1 MTDLKAT
8 PNWMGPGCNNN
19 AATAFGM
26 RLTGG
31 GAHQSKTMMFDELG
45 LLLGTGSRSATE
57 LAHAAVEDNVL
68 GKSTKNSRN
77 LTYRHMASLYG
88 LNTQPALTKVFMG
101 LWREDLAGRRLN
113 GLLIALAR
121 DPLLRDSAS
130 IVLGTPIGSQLHRQQ
145 VETAFNTAHP
155 DRMSEKTVR
164 SLAQNCNASW
174 TQSGHLEG
182 RVKKTRRRV
191 SPTPSNAALAALIA
205 TACGFGGPSI
215 LSSIWFQ
222 VLDLSPDQALD
233 CLRRAEGL
241 GLAKIRA
248 AGDVTEILVRQS
260 MAATLGVPELEH
272 V

>member
-1 MTDLKAT
+1 MTDSKQA
-8 PNWMGPGCNNN
+8 PNWMGPGCSEL
-19 AATAFGM
+19 AATAFGI
-26 RLTGG
+26 RLSGG
-31 GAHQSKTMMFDELG
+31 GAHQSKTMMFDEIG
-45 LLLGTGSRSATE
+45 LLLGTGARSATE
-57 LAHAAVEDNVL
+57 LVHAALVENVL

-77 LTYRHMASLYG
+77 LTYRHMVSLYG
-88 LNTQPALTKVFMG
+88 FNTQPALTKVFMG
-101 LWREDLAGRRLN
+101 LWKEDLAGRRLN
-113 GLLIALAR
+113 CLLVALAR
-121 DPLLRDSAS
+121 DPLLRDTASA
-130 IVLGTPIGSQLHRQQ
+130 ILGTPIGSQLHRQQ
-145 VETAFNTAHP
+145 VETTFNSAHP

-164 SLAQNCNASW
+164 SLARNCNASW

-182 RVKKTRRRV
+182 RVKKIRRRV

-215 LSSIWFQ
+215 LSSIWLQ
-222 VLDLSPDQALD
+222 ILDLNPDQALD

-260 MAATLGVPELEH
+260 IAAKLGVPELEH